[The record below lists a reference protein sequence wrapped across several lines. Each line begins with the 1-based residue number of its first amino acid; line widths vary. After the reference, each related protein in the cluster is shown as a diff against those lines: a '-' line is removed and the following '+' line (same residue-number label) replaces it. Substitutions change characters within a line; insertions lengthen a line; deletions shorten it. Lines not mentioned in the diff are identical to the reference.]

1 MRSTSAFILL
11 AVLAAF
17 SAGPVL
23 AQDALN
29 LTNAT
34 NATNVTVAMNVTEL
48 ANETVATEVA
58 AEEVAVA
65 VEEAAAPADETAEE
79 VEAAPQE
86 TASRFKQLST
96 FVEGETT
103 VLGKNM
109 TQEYQDVS
117 ATVDRGNV
125 FTRAAGE
132 LTPAVKVAISKVNT
146 GDDKYVEVTNQAVG
160 SWDIT
165 GWTLASAGNTTFTFP
180 AIILEEESSIRV
192 HEGEGTGSE
201 SDIYTNSTAPLWID
215 NLVSLQD
222 ADGSIISTYDVSA
235 APAPGAWVDPLARQI
250 QY

>member
-11 AVLAAF
+11 AVLTAF

-125 FTRAAGE
+125 FTREAGA

-160 SWDIT
+160 SWDIA

-180 AIILEEESSIRV
+180 ELTLDEEGSVRV

-201 SDIYTNSTAPLWID
+201 TDIYTNSTAPLWID

-235 APAPGAWVDPLARQI
+235 TPAPGAWVDPLARQI

>member
-1 MRSTSAFILL
+1 MRTTSAFIIL

-34 NATNVTVAMNVTEL
+34 NVTNVTVAMNATEL

-58 AEEVAVA
+58 AEEVAAA
-65 VEEAAAPADETAEE
+65 VEEAAASADETTEE
-79 VEAAPQE
+79 VEPAPQE

-103 VLGKNM
+103 VLGKNT

-146 GDDKYVEVTNQAVG
+146 GDDKYVQVTNQAVG
-160 SWDIT
+160 SWDIA

-235 APAPGAWVDPLARQI
+235 APAPGGWVDPLARQI